1 MPFEMQTETADDI
14 ATNHPLAAAFAAQR
28 AFWPEPEVE
37 IGVLAPGWTTAA
49 GLFADD
55 ATIEDQLSYQASF
68 FTRVDRRSS
77 AAFLISDYCA
87 MFCVTA
93 VPPLV
98 GHGVVP
104 DLSPERYALQFYTRP
119 FEHDGRTAVL
129 RRAHVRLLSHA
140 FSTTRMDAASHPD
153 ATVLAADDAL
163 HAAFREAVEAHF
175 TPLLDM
181 LNARTGLPHSAMW
194 RLVADAL
201 AVNFLDAGRR
211 YDCLDRAKATAMAVL
226 KHPGSPLTNRQ
237 LHYFDVTL
245 RDDTRPE
252 RVVASYTFR
261 ARGGCCRFY
270 RAEGGSLCSTCVLQ
284 RPAERER
291 ILQAK
296 MRHKLG
302 LPAA

>member
-1 MPFEMQTETADDI
+1 MQTETANDT
-14 ATNHPLAAAFAAQR
+14 AHSPLAAALAAQR
-28 AFWPEPEVE
+28 VFWPEPRADVGPLE
-37 IGVLAPGWTTAA
+37 PGWTTSAA
-49 GLFADD
+49 LFAND
-55 ATIEDQLSYQASF
+55 AAIEDQIAYQASF
-68 FTRVDRRSS
+68 FTRVDRKSA
-77 AAFLISDYCA
+77 AAFLLSDYLS

-98 GHGVVP
+98 GHGLIP
-104 DLSPERYALQFYTRP
+104 DFSPDRYAMQFYNRP
-119 FEHDGRTAVL
+119 FEHDGRTAVV
-129 RRAHVRLLSHA
+129 RRAHVRFLSDA
-140 FSTTRMDAASHPD
+140 VSTAGKPSDAAM
-153 ATVLAADDAL
+153 
-163 HAAFREAVEAHF
+163 FREAVEAHF
-175 TPLLDM
+175 TPLLDV
-181 LNARTGLPHSAMW
+181 LNARTGLPRSAMW

-201 AVNFLDAGRR
+201 AVAFLDAGRR
-211 YDCLDRAKATAMAVL
+211 YNCLDEAKATAMAVL

-237 LHYFDVTL
+237 LHFFDVIV
-245 RDDTRPE
+245 RDEASPA

-296 MRHKLG
+296 MRRKLG